1 LKKRRKTRSESLTN
15 KLLLIIER
23 DVRLFFQYK
32 FMIIMRAIWFVSQIA
47 LFGLIA
53 SRMVTIP
60 DYFRY
65 YVAGLSVM
73 TLYSAA
79 IFIGFDLYE
88 EAEHGVFEYLLSLP
102 VSRRQ
107 LVLGRSIGGGLRA
120 FIYVGPLIAV
130 SLYVIGSL
138 NPLAFL
144 ISLFA
149 LFLFAF
155 GISGMSITLAVIIK
169 SSDRF
174 DILMG
179 VLDALIVR
187 LSTAMY
193 PLVYLQ
199 ASSPVYAGLASLNP
213 LTYVTNLFRWGT
225 AVTPLDNPLLPV
237 LVVVAFFGFFT
248 FVGVTIYDRQIE
260 GGGWQ

>member
-1 LKKRRKTRSESLTN
+1 MV
-15 KLLLIIER
+15 ER
-23 DVRLFFQYK
+23 DIRIFFQYK
-32 FMIIMRAIWFVSQIA
+32 FLIILRAIWFVSQIV

-53 SRMVTIP
+53 SRMINTQEVP

-65 YVAGLSVM
+65 YVAGLSIM

-79 IFIGFDLYE
+79 IFIGFDIYE

-107 LVLGRSIGGGLRA
+107 LVLGRSIGGGLRS

-130 SLYVIGSL
+130 SLYVIGTV
-138 NPLAFL
+138 NPISFL
-144 ISLFA
+144 VSLFA
-149 LFLFAF
+149 LFLFSF
-155 GISGMSITLAVIIK
+155 GVSGMSITIAVMIK

-193 PLVYLQ
+193 PLAVVQ
-199 ASSPVYAGLASLNP
+199 AANP
-213 LTYVTNLFRWGT
+213 LYGAVASFNPVTFAADLFRWGT
-225 AVTPLDNPLLPV
+225 DLVTLNPLLP
-237 LVVVAFFGFFT
+237 LLGIIAFFAFFT
-248 FVGVTIYDRQIE
+248 FVGIVIYDKRIE

>member
-1 LKKRRKTRSESLTN
+1 MEVN
-15 KLLLIIER
+15 KLLFVIER

-32 FMIIMRAIWFVSQIA
+32 FLIIMRAIWFMSQIA
-47 LFGLIA
+47 LFGIIA
-53 SRMVTIP
+53 SRLVSVQY
-60 DYFRY
+60 YFPY
-65 YVAGLSVM
+65 YVSGLSVM
-73 TLYSAA
+73 SLYSAA
-79 IFIGFDLYE
+79 IFIGFDIYE

-130 SLYVIGSL
+130 SLYVIGAV
-138 NPLAFL
+138 NPLNFL
-144 ISLFA
+144 VALFS

-155 GISGMSITLAVIIK
+155 GVSGFSITVAVMIK

-193 PLVYLQ
+193 PLAYVTQ
-199 ASSPVYAGLASLNP
+199 ANP
-213 LTYVTNLFRWGT
+213 LYGWIAKFNPVTFASDLFRWGT
-225 AVTPLDNPLLPV
+225 GIEAIITLDNPLVPLLGV
-237 LVVVAFFGFFT
+237 MLFFAVFMFLGT
-248 FVGVTIYDRQIE
+248 MIYDRRIE

>member
-1 LKKRRKTRSESLTN
+1 VV
-15 KLLLIIER
+15 ER
-23 DVRLFFQYK
+23 DIRIFFQYK
-32 FMIIMRAIWFVSQIA
+32 FLIIMRAIWFISQIA

-53 SRMVTIP
+53 SRMINVNEVP

-65 YVAGLSVM
+65 YVGGLSIM

-79 IFIGFDLYE
+79 IFIGFDIYE

-107 LVLGRSIGGGLRA
+107 LVVGRSIGGGIRA

-130 SLYVIGSL
+130 SLYVIGSI
-138 NPLAFL
+138 NPLNFL
-144 ISLFA
+144 IALFA
-149 LFLFAF
+149 LFLFSF
-155 GISGMSITLAVIIK
+155 GLSGMSITIAVLIK

-193 PLVYLQ
+193 PLAIVQ
-199 ASSPVYAGLASLNP
+199 AANPAYGGIAAFNPVSFASD
-213 LTYVTNLFRWGT
+213 LFRWG
-225 AVTPLDNPLLPV
+225 ANIIDLSNPLLP
-237 LVVVAFFGFFT
+237 LIGIMAFFGFFT
-248 FVGVTIYDRQIE
+248 FIGIILYDKRIE

>member
-1 LKKRRKTRSESLTN
+1 
-15 KLLLIIER
+15 
-23 DVRLFFQYK
+23 
-32 FMIIMRAIWFVSQIA
+32 MRAIWFVSQIA

-53 SRMVTIP
+53 SRLVNIP
-60 DYFRY
+60 DYFQY
-65 YVAGLSVM
+65 YVSGLSIM

-79 IFIGFDLYE
+79 IFIGFDIYE

-120 FIYVGPLIAV
+120 FIYVGPLIGV
-130 SLYVIGSL
+130 SLYVIGAI
-138 NPLAFL
+138 NPLNFL
-144 ISLFA
+144 VALFS

-155 GISGMSITLAVIIK
+155 GVSGLSITIAVIIK

-179 VLDALIVR
+179 ILDALIVR

-193 PLVYLQ
+193 PLAIVQKSNPFY
-199 ASSPVYAGLASLNP
+199 GWLANFNP
-213 LTYVTNLFRWGT
+213 ITFTADLFRWGT
-225 AVTPLDNPLLPV
+225 GIESQFFVLDNPLLPLLGV
-237 LVVVAFFGFFT
+237 IAFFSFFT
-248 FVGVTIYDRQIE
+248 FVGVIIYEKRIE

>member
-1 LKKRRKTRSESLTN
+1 
-15 KLLLIIER
+15 
-23 DVRLFFQYK
+23 
-32 FMIIMRAIWFVSQIA
+32 MINVQE
-47 LFGLIA
+47 
-53 SRMVTIP
+53 VP

-79 IFIGFDLYE
+79 IFIGFDIYE

-107 LVLGRSIGGGLRA
+107 LVLGRSIGGGLRS
-120 FIYVGPLIAV
+120 FIYVGPLIAI
-130 SLYVIGSL
+130 SLYVIGSV
-138 NPLAFL
+138 NPLSFL
-144 ISLFA
+144 VSLFA

-155 GISGMSITLAVIIK
+155 GVSGMSITIAVIIK

-193 PLVYLQ
+193 PLAIVQ
-199 ASSPVYAGLASLNP
+199 AANP
-213 LTYVTNLFRWGT
+213 LYGGITSFNPVTYAADLFRWGT
-225 AVTPLDNPLLPV
+225 GIEAIITLDNPLIPL
-237 LVVVAFFGFFT
+237 LGIIAFFAVFT
-248 FVGVTIYDRQIE
+248 FVGVIIYDRRIE

>member
-1 LKKRRKTRSESLTN
+1 MN
-15 KLLLIIER
+15 KLFLVIER

-32 FMIIMRAIWFVSQIA
+32 FMIIMRVIWFVSQIA

-53 SRMVTIP
+53 SRLVNVP
-60 DYFRY
+60 DYFQY
-65 YVAGLSVM
+65 YVSGLSVM

-79 IFIGFDLYE
+79 IFIGFDIYE

-102 VSRRQ
+102 VTRRQ

-120 FIYVGPLIAV
+120 FIYVGPLIAI
-130 SLYVIGSL
+130 SLYVIGAI
-138 NPLAFL
+138 NPINFL
-144 ISLFA
+144 VALFS

-155 GISGMSITLAVIIK
+155 GVSGLSITIAVLIK

-174 DILMG
+174 DIFMG

-193 PLVYLQ
+193 PLAVLQ
-199 ASSPVYAGLASLNP
+199 KSNPFYGSLANFNPISFASD
-213 LTYVTNLFRWGT
+213 LFRWGT
-225 AVTPLDNPLLPV
+225 GIEAIITLDNPLLP
-237 LVVVAFFGFFT
+237 LLGIIAFFAFFT
-248 FVGVTIYDRQIE
+248 FVGVIIYDKRIE

>member
-1 LKKRRKTRSESLTN
+1 LVV
-15 KLLLIIER
+15 ER
-23 DVRLFFQYK
+23 DILLFFQYK
-32 FMIIMRAIWFVSQIA
+32 FLIIMRAIWFVSQIA

-53 SRMVTIP
+53 SRMINVP
-60 DYFRY
+60 DYFQY

-79 IFIGFDLYE
+79 IFIGFDIYE

-107 LVLGRSIGGGLRA
+107 LVVGRSIGGGLRA
-120 FIYVGPLIAV
+120 FIYVGPLICVA
-130 SLYVIGSL
+130 LYVIGAI
-138 NPLAFL
+138 NIINFL
-144 ISLFA
+144 VAMFA

-155 GISGMSITLAVIIK
+155 GVSGMSITIAVMIK

-174 DILMG
+174 DIFMG

-193 PLVYLQ
+193 PLAFVQ
-199 ASSPVYAGLASLNP
+199 EANP
-213 LTYVTNLFRWGT
+213 LYGWVANFNPITYTADLFRWGT
-225 AVTPLDNPLLPV
+225 GIETIITLDNPLAPLLGV
-237 LVVVAFFGFFT
+237 IAFFAFFT
-248 FVGVTIYDRQIE
+248 FVGVIIYDRRIE

>member
-1 LKKRRKTRSESLTN
+1 MTALTN
-15 KLLLIIER
+15 KLFLVVER
-23 DVRLFFQYK
+23 DIRLFFQYK
-32 FMIIMRAIWFVSQIA
+32 FLIIMRGIWFVSQIV

-53 SRMVTIP
+53 SRMVSVT
-60 DYFRY
+60 DYFQY

-73 TLYSAA
+73 MLYSTAL
-79 IFIGFDLYE
+79 FIGFDIYE

-120 FIYVGPLIAV
+120 FIYVGPLIGVA
-130 SLYVIGSL
+130 LYVIGAV
-138 NPLAFL
+138 NPLNFL
-144 ISLFA
+144 IAFFT

-155 GISGMSITLAVIIK
+155 GVSGMSITIAVIIK

-193 PLVYLQ
+193 PLAIVQQ
-199 ASSPVYAGLASLNP
+199 ANPFYGGLTQLNP
-213 LTYVTNLFRWGT
+213 VSFASDLFRWGT
-225 AVTPLDNPLLPV
+225 GLEAIISLNNPLAPL
-237 LVVVAFFGFFT
+237 LGIVAFFSFFT
-248 FVGVTIYDRQIE
+248 FVGIIIYDKRIE

>member
-1 LKKRRKTRSESLTN
+1 
-15 KLLLIIER
+15 
-23 DVRLFFQYK
+23 
-32 FMIIMRAIWFVSQIA
+32 MRAIWFASQIA

-53 SRMVTIP
+53 SRMIAIP

-65 YVAGLSVM
+65 YVSGLSVM

-79 IFIGFDLYE
+79 IFIGFDIYE

-107 LVLGRSIGGGLRA
+107 LVLGRSIGGGLRS
-120 FIYVGPLIAV
+120 FIYVGPLIAI
-130 SLYVIGSL
+130 SLYVIGAI
-138 NPLAFL
+138 NPISFL
-144 ISLFA
+144 VSLFA
-149 LFLFAF
+149 LFLFSF
-155 GISGMSITLAVIIK
+155 GVSGMSITIAVMIK

-174 DILMG
+174 DIFMG

-193 PLVYLQ
+193 PLATVQ
-199 ASSPVYAGLASLNP
+199 AANPVYGGLASFNP
-213 LTYVTNLFRWGT
+213 VTYASDLFRWGT
-225 AVTPLDNPLLPV
+225 GIEGEIFTLRNPLIPL
-237 LVVVAFFGFFT
+237 LGIIAFFSFFT
-248 FVGVTIYDRQIE
+248 FVGVVIYDKSIE